1 MNLSPAALS
10 RRTLFACTAALLGGA
25 LHAQTAY
32 PNKPIRIV
40 VPYAP
45 GGSVDMV
52 GRVIGDILAKQLG
65 TTVVIENLPGAAGVV
80 GAQRVVSSKPDGYT
94 LLAGSSNEMAGTKFV
109 NAAQKY
115 DPAVDL
121 TPIALTASA
130 PSLWVAGAH
139 VPVKNMDEFIKLVKA
154 NPGKYSY
161 GSPGIGSTPHFSG
174 ELIKK
179 TAGVHLVHIP
189 YKGSPAMTGDLGG
202 GNLDF
207 AILSPMASAPLVQSG
222 KIKILGA
229 TTAERI
235 SSLKNVPALAEH
247 PALKGYALSGWF
259 ALAAPKG
266 LPADIVASLQKA
278 VQAGLAD
285 PAIRQRLEAAGT
297 PPATGTES
305 LAQVIRTDMGKY
317 AELVK
322 FANITLDN

>member
-1 MNLSPAALS
+1 
-10 RRTLFACTAALLGGA
+10 
-25 LHAQTAY
+25 
-32 PNKPIRIV
+32 
-40 VPYAP
+40 
-45 GGSVDMV
+45 MV

-65 TTVVIENLPGAAGVV
+65 TTVVIENVPGAAGVV

-130 PSLWVAGAH
+130 PNLWVAGAH

-247 PALKGYALSGWF
+247 PALKGYALSGWSLLWQPPR
-259 ALAAPKG
+259 ACLQISSPACKSGAGRPGRSRHTPTTGSRRHAACHWHGKPCPG
-266 LPADIVASLQKA
+266 HPHRYGQIRRTGEVRQYH
-278 VQAGLAD
+278 AG
-285 PAIRQRLEAAGT
+285 
-297 PPATGTES
+297 
-305 LAQVIRTDMGKY
+305 
-317 AELVK
+317 
-322 FANITLDN
+322 

>member
-1 MNLSPAALS
+1 MTNHFASLP
-10 RRTLFACTAALLGGA
+10 RRALLALVAAAAAGGVY
-25 LHAQTAY
+25 AQDAY
-32 PNKPIRIV
+32 PSKPIRIIIG
-40 VPYAP
+40 YAP
-45 GGSVDMV
+45 GGSVDSV
-52 GRVIGDILAKQLG
+52 GRVVGDILAKQLG
-65 TTVVIENLPGAAGVV
+65 ATVIIDNVPGAAGVV
-80 GAQRVVSSKPDGYT
+80 GAQRVVSAKADGYT

-130 PSLWVAGAH
+130 PNLWVAGMH
-139 VPVKNMDEFIKLVKA
+139 VPANTVDEFVKLVKA

-179 TAGVHLVHIP
+179 TAGVYLVHIP
-189 YKGSPAMTGDLGG
+189 YRASPAMTADLGG
-202 GNLDF
+202 GVLDF

-229 TTAERI
+229 TTAQRI
-235 SSLKNVPALAEH
+235 STLKDVPTLSES

-266 LPADIVASLQKA
+266 VPADVVIKLQNA
-278 VQAGLAD
+278 VKAGLAD
-285 PAIRQRLEAAGT
+285 PAIRQKLEAAGT
-297 PPATGTES
+297 PPAQGTES
-305 LAQVIRTDMGKY
+305 LAQVMRTDMAKY

-322 FANITLDN
+322 FANIKPD